1 MTAGAMVALITQL
14 IANLPATI
22 QTGRDVMN
30 LVNNAYESLKA
41 AIGDR
46 EVTAE
51 EINEIVTKIV
61 ANSAEIQSL

>member
-22 QTGRDVMN
+22 QTGRDVIH

-46 EVTAE
+46 EVAAE
-51 EINEIVTKIV
+51 EINEIVAKIV